1 MGGLH
6 IMFVFLAGFRAR
18 TWETRMIQIGVST
31 ITSGECLK
39 LKPVGNPGADASKK
53 ALFDSV
59 KLSTYPFQLSV
70 AWFEDSPCHQNNYQ
84 MERLRWLDDP

>member
-1 MGGLH
+1 
-6 IMFVFLAGFRAR
+6 MFVFLAGFRAR

-59 KLSTYPFQLSV
+59 KLSVPPGRTAIEHLSL
-70 AWFEDSPCHQNNYQ
+70 PT
-84 MERLRWLDDP
+84 ERCMV